1 LVADTRD
8 ETQLIFEGPLILEGP
23 VILGCPVL
31 GVMHVVML
39 ITTQVEMMV
48 VIMMVDVDDLL
59 FIRSARSLYFP
70 LSPRVMTGISTY
82 DLNGVGTLRI
92 HEDSLHCGCC
102 CLRVDL
108 DRFCLFRYDGMGGD
122 ESCGSMRAGELFMSS
137 DG

>member
-8 ETQLIFEGPLILEGP
+8 ETQLILEGP
-23 VILGCPVL
+23 VILRCPVL
-31 GVMHVVML
+31 GVVHVVML

-70 LSPRVMTGISTY
+70 LLPRAMTGISTY

-92 HEDSLHCGCC
+92 HEDSLHCGCS
-102 CLRVDL
+102 CLRL
-108 DRFCLFRYDGMGGD
+108 GLGWFFFFFFSL
-122 ESCGSMRAGELFMSS
+122 
-137 DG
+137 